1 MNDEFVK
8 AINKILREY
17 GKEYEAIAEQL
28 ITSVLGYLQDGYTIT
43 QAYHMAREKID
54 FYNLNAEAVED
65 AVYEAALKGYGVN
78 APPVFTSVEGGEK
91 LRHKLM
97 DVAWSADAMKLS
109 TRLHGVDNVLRNNVK
124 TTVRNALNT
133 YKTIQQISIELYD
146 GYNQPDNVL
155 KQAELPKYLKRVEK
169 LTTKLYS
176 GDKNAAKNSAIH
188 KAVKKDVKKIKT
200 KALQAAYNQVL
211 EASTTD
217 KKRALQKAKKML
229 EMGKSKKEVMEMLLN
244 ERDEALKKALWV
256 AIQEKTR
263 YHAERIAR
271 TEAARAYYESQ
282 MAKAAND
289 EDVFGF
295 KWVLSTA
302 HGHTIDCD
310 CEMYSQLDIGY
321 GKGIFPKD
329 QTPFLPAHPNC
340 MCHLRIVYTWEVK
353 QTGGHDTMPPQ
364 PENKNR
370 IKEVIDELTP

>member
-1 MNDEFVK
+1 MNDEFVN

-28 ITSVLGYLQDGYTIT
+28 ITSILGYLQDGYTIT

-78 APPVFTSVEGGEK
+78 APPVFTSTEGGEV

-97 DVAWSADAMKLS
+97 DVVWSADAMKLS
-109 TRLHGVDNVLRNNVK
+109 TRLHGVDNVLRSNVK
-124 TTVRNALNT
+124 STVRNALNT
-133 YKTIQQISIELYD
+133 YKTIQQLSMELYD
-146 GYNQPDNVL
+146 GYNQPENVL
-155 KQAELPKYLKRVEK
+155 KQAELPKYLKRVES

-176 GDKNAAKNSAIH
+176 GDREAAKNSVIH
-188 KAVKKDVKKIKT
+188 KVVKKDVKKLKT

-229 EMGKSKKEVMEMLLN
+229 ELGKSKKEVMEMLLN
-244 ERDEALKKALWV
+244 ERDQALKKALWV

-263 YHAERIAR
+263 YHAQRIAR

-282 MAKAAND
+282 MAEAKRD
-289 EDVFGF
+289 DDIFGF
-295 KWVLSTA
+295 KWVLSSA

-310 CEMYSQLDIGY
+310 CEMYSQLDLGY
-321 GKGIFPKD
+321 GKGIYPKE
-329 QTPFLPAHPNC
+329 QVPFLPAHPNC
-340 MCHLRIVYTWEVK
+340 MCHLRKVYVWEIK
-353 QTGGHDTMPPQ
+353 ETGGTDTLPPQ
-364 PENKNR
+364 PKGKNR
-370 IKEVIDELTP
+370 VEEALEELE

>member
-17 GKEYEAIAEQL
+17 GTEYEAIAEQL
-28 ITSVLGYLQDGYTIT
+28 ITSILEYLQDGYTIT

-78 APPVFTSVEGGEK
+78 APPVFTSTEGGEV

-97 DVAWSADAMKLS
+97 DVVWSADAMKLS
-109 TRLHGVDNVLRNNVK
+109 TRLHGVDNVLRSNVK
-124 TTVRNALNT
+124 STVRNALNT
-133 YKTIQQISIELYD
+133 YKTIQQLSMELYD
-146 GYNQPDNVL
+146 GYNQPENVL
-155 KQAELPKYLKRVEK
+155 KQAELPKYLKRVES

-176 GDKNAAKNSAIH
+176 GDREAAKNSVIH
-188 KAVKKDVKKIKT
+188 KVVKKDVKKLKT

-229 EMGKSKKEVMEMLLN
+229 ELGKSKKEVMEMLLN

-263 YHAERIAR
+263 YHAQRIAR

-282 MAKAAND
+282 MAEAARD
-289 EDVFGF
+289 DDIFGF
-295 KWVLSTA
+295 KWVLSSA

-310 CEMYSQLDIGY
+310 CEMYSQLDLGY
-321 GKGIFPKD
+321 GKGIYPKE
-329 QTPFLPAHPNC
+329 QVPFLPAHPNC
-340 MCHLRIVYTWEVK
+340 MCHLRKVYVWEIK
-353 QTGGHDTMPPQ
+353 ETGGTDTLPPQ
-364 PENKNR
+364 PKGKNR
-370 IKEVIDELTP
+370 VEEALEELE